1 VRWHI
6 AVRSLGA
13 SVRSRANA
21 RVTHPQT
28 SSKVAAAWVRSSTV
42 SSTLVSG
49 GLLYSSTI
57 SPARVQRCR
66 LTPSITLIRRCQGTV
81 T

>member
-1 VRWHI
+1 M
-6 AVRSLGA
+6 AARSLAA

-21 RVTHPQT
+21 RVTHPHT

-66 LTPSITLIRRCQGTV
+66 LTPFTTLIRRCQGTV